1 MSARDAYRFI
11 NELDEPTV
19 QSFINRLEFRGKDPA
34 FTQWRD
40 DYLARLRLGP
50 AATVLDLGCG
60 TGVATRALAGRA
72 DFDGRVV
79 GVDQSP
85 TLLEAA
91 MRLAARDDVAERTE
105 FQVGDVERLDLPD
118 ATFDAVI
125 AHTTISHVADPL
137 AMLREAARVARP
149 GALVAIF
156 DGDYASWTFDHPDER
171 LAATMDR
178 AIIAAV
184 VNNPRVLRAMPRLLE
199 EAGLEREQTLAYV
212 YADIGNGAFYAS
224 AIEAYTPLAVRA
236 GLASEEQAHAWLDYQ
251 RRAMATGSFFGACN
265 YYTYLARQP
274 GTPRLRIRRCWSSL
288 RPTPAGGGYWSS
300 GRPSPRAASMES

>member
-105 FQVGDVERLDLPD
+105 FQVGDVERLPPGTDPE
-118 ATFDAVI
+118 AV
-125 AHTTISHVADPL
+125 
-137 AMLREAARVARP
+137 MRAAR
-149 GALVAIF
+149 
-156 DGDYASWTFDHPDER
+156 R
-171 LAATMDR
+171 LSATTR
-178 AIIAAV
+178 
-184 VNNPRVLRAMPRLLE
+184 
-199 EAGLEREQTLAYV
+199 G
-212 YADIGNGAFYAS
+212 GNVG
-224 AIEAYTPLAVRA
+224 
-236 GLASEEQAHAWLDYQ
+236 
-251 RRAMATGSFFGACN
+251 FG
-265 YYTYLARQP
+265 
-274 GTPRLRIRRCWSSL
+274 
-288 RPTPAGGGYWSS
+288 
-300 GRPSPRAASMES
+300 GRT